1 MGTDQERVDL
11 SAEQVV
17 FDSWNAW
24 VSGEL
29 IDRRQNSDRAYKR
42 ALKGRDDV
50 AFQHAEILERWCTQL
65 EEMKARQDP
74 YFARIRGRMTD
85 ADGKPFEVDL
95 RVHRYHRSE
104 AFPLLTS
111 GEMLDISHLA
121 PLADLVRNPA
131 QKELALTLGELEL
144 LTLLDRGGENPRV
157 RVLACTVEDIELDE
171 GRITRMAP
179 RYGAI
184 FEDRV
189 RRRLGQAATP
199 ALDILADVLDREQN
213 TIIADRDPNMQ
224 LLILDG
230 PAGTGKT
237 VVAAHRVA
245 VAAPPESPGLYLTPT
260 VTLRDYVRPVLPRLG
275 LDRSRADAWSLA
287 DLVTRMWPDLPWEGD
302 LAGMVP
308 GSPWNRKDWTAA
320 LERARRQS
328 GNGSPER
335 LYREAARALGA
346 SVSRTF
352 GLEDV
357 APLLWMGTWAGRPR
371 PAQAPEWVIVDEAQA
386 VPLLAYEAL
395 HAWLGDSVSWILA
408 GDLMQ
413 QGTQHDEAGWT
424 AIRDA
429 LGLPA
434 RRMQHL
440 WLSRSYRV
448 PPKIHAAAERLR
460 TALNP
465 KTKPSE
471 SVPWHVHLG
480 EVTITYGDGP
490 NGLADTARARLQAVR
505 TGGVI
510 SVALL
515 APDEE
520 RLKVWER
527 AMQGWGEDF
536 QVLRGK
542 EGYRG
547 GTVLTT
553 LDMVRGLEFDAVLIL
568 DVTERHYPDT
578 LAAARSLYTSITRA
592 RRSVDLLAERSTTE
606 TPSPWLAI
614 VAPEVVSRT

>member
-1 MGTDQERVDL
+1 MGTNQELIDL
-11 SAEQVV
+11 AGEQTV
-17 FDSWNAW
+17 FDSWLAW
-24 VSGEL
+24 VDGEQT
-29 IDRRQNSDRAYKR
+29 RRREDSDRAFKR
-42 ALKGRDDV
+42 ALKGRDE
-50 AFQHAEILERWCTQL
+50 AAWQHAEILERWCAQL

-85 ADGKPFEVDL
+85 ADGQPFEVDL

-144 LTLLDRGGENPRV
+144 LTLLDHGGENPRV
-157 RVLACTVEDIELDE
+157 RVLECTVEDIEVE
-171 GRITRMAP
+171 AGRVTRMAP

-213 TIIADRDPNMQ
+213 TIIADRDPSMQ

-275 LDRSRADAWSLA
+275 LERARADAWSLT
-287 DLVTRMWPDLPWEGD
+287 DLAALMWPDLPWDGD
-302 LAGMVP
+302 LQGMVP
-308 GSPWNRKDWTAA
+308 SSPWTRKEWSAA
-320 LERARRQS
+320 LEDVRRRS
-328 GNGSPER
+328 PGGSPER
-335 LYREAARALGA
+335 LYREAARSLGA
-346 SVSRTF
+346 QMPRAF

-357 APLLWMGTWAGRPR
+357 APLLWMGAWAGRPR
-371 PAQAPEWVIVDEAQA
+371 PTPTPEWVIVDEAQA

-395 HAWLGDSVSWILA
+395 HTWLGDSVSWILA

-413 QGTQHDEAGWT
+413 QGTQHEDAGWT
-424 AIRDA
+424 AIRSA
-429 LGLPA
+429 LGITSRRA
-434 RRMQHL
+434 RHL
-440 WLSRSYRV
+440 WLARSYRV

-460 TALNP
+460 TRVSPSA
-465 KTKPSE
+465 KPSE

-480 EVTITYGDGP
+480 DVTVTCAESP
-490 NGLADTARARLQAVR
+490 TNLAETVQARLKALR
-505 TGGVI
+505 TGGIVSI
-510 SVALL
+510 ALL
-515 APDEE
+515 APDED
-520 RLKVWER
+520 RLQSWER
-527 AMQGWGEDF
+527 DLRSWGEDF
-536 QVLRGK
+536 QVLRGR

-568 DVTERHYPDT
+568 DVTERHYSETP
-578 LAAARSLYTSITRA
+578 AAARALYTSLTRA
-592 RRSVDLLAERSTTE
+592 RRSVDLLATRFGTE
-606 TPSPWLAI
+606 TPSPWLP
-614 VAPEVVSRT
+614 VLAPETVPAE

>member
-1 MGTDQERVDL
+1 MAANEDHVDL
-11 SAEQVV
+11 ANEQAV
-17 FDSWNAW
+17 FDAW
-24 VSGEL
+24 KGWVEGEL
-29 IDRRQNSDRAYKR
+29 ADRRQNSDRAYKR
-42 ALKGRDDV
+42 ALKGRDE
-50 AFQHAEILERWCTQL
+50 AAWQHAEILERWCAQL

-85 ADGKPFEVDL
+85 ADGQPFEVDL

-131 QKELALTLGELEL
+131 QQELALTIGELEL
-144 LTLLDRGGENPRV
+144 LALLDRGGESPRV
-157 RVLACTVEDIELDE
+157 RVLECTVEDIELED
-171 GRITRMAP
+171 GRVTRMAP

-213 TIIADRDPNMQ
+213 AVIADRDPKIQ

-245 VAAPPESPGLYLTPT
+245 VAIPPGSPGLYLTPT

-275 LDRSRADAWSLA
+275 LERSRADAFSLA
-287 DLVTRMWPDLPWEGD
+287 DLATLMWPGLPWADD

-308 GSPWNRKDWTAA
+308 ESPWDRKEWTTAFEDVRKRTA
-320 LERARRQS
+320 NA
-328 GNGSPER
+328 SPER
-335 LYREAARALGA
+335 LYREAARSLAIDVPRALG
-346 SVSRTF
+346 V
-352 GLEDV
+352 GDI
-357 APLLWMGTWAGRPR
+357 APLLWLGAWLRHPR
-371 PAQAPEWVIVDEAQA
+371 PNPAPEWVIVDEAQA
-386 VPLLAYEAL
+386 VPHLAYEAL
-395 HAWLGDSVSWILA
+395 HTWLGDGLSWILA

-413 QGTQHDEAGWT
+413 QGTHHDESGWVG
-424 AIRDA
+424 IREA
-429 LGLPA
+429 LGVGS
-434 RRMQHL
+434 RRVTHL

-448 PPKIHAAAERLR
+448 PPRIHAAAERLR
-460 TALNP
+460 TAVNP
-465 KTKPSE
+465 DTKPSE
-471 SVPWHVHLG
+471 SVPWHIHLG
-480 EVTITYGDGP
+480 EVTVTCTEDP
-490 NGLADTARARLQAVR
+490 ESLSTAVRERLQAAR
-505 TGGVI
+505 TGGIV

-515 APDEE
+515 APDGE
-520 RLKVWER
+520 RLRLWER
-527 AMQGWGEDF
+527 DMRTRGEDV
-536 QVLRGK
+536 QVLRGT

-568 DVTERHYPDT
+568 DVTERHYPGT
-578 LAAARSLYTSITRA
+578 PAAARKLYTSITRA
-592 RRSVDLLAERSTTE
+592 RRSVDLLAGRAGPEG
-606 TPSPWLAI
+606 PSPWLSI
-614 VAPEVVSRT
+614 LAPETVPRT